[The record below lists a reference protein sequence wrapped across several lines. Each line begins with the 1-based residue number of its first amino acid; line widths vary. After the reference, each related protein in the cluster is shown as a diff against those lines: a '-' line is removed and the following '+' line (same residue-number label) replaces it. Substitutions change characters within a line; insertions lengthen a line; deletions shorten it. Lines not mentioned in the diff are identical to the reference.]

1 MEFKEFRAKTVEDAE
16 IDAARAF
23 GVVTADLE
31 VQVIEK
37 GSAGFLGI
45 GAKQA
50 VIRVRVKEDT
60 LAETETKNTEEALME
75 VFKKLRP
82 GEPATIDSAK
92 KQIDNLFFDPP

>member
-37 GSAGFLGI
+37 
-45 GAKQA
+45 
-50 VIRVRVKEDT
+50 
-60 LAETETKNTEEALME
+60 
-75 VFKKLRP
+75 
-82 GEPATIDSAK
+82 
-92 KQIDNLFFDPP
+92 

>member
-37 GSAGFLGI
+37 GSAGFHARARLFRREDLLSGEQFQVLLRQRCVPSI
-45 GAKQA
+45 LH
-50 VIRVRVKEDT
+50 RVLHQPYEPLLR
-60 LAETETKNTEEALME
+60 AL
-75 VFKKLRP
+75 
-82 GEPATIDSAK
+82 S
-92 KQIDNLFFDPP
+92 